1 MKLCKTLL
9 KHPPNG
15 ERSFYRFLLIT
26 GNPGNTNVENLSMSN
41 FICLL
46 LKMMNI
52 FELKKI
58 MQIVWPFLA
67 FSSNFI
73 FFRFSSIP

>member
-26 GNPGNTNVENLSMSN
+26 GNPGNTYVENLSMSN

-52 FELKKI
+52 FELKKKCKSYGLFGI
-58 MQIVWPFLA
+58 FLK
-67 FSSNFI
+67 FYY
-73 FFRFSSIP
+73 FRFSSIP